1 MYTTHRFRMGAG
13 ALEVRCIGTPGQ
25 ASPILLTINIPCKH
39 DPHDSAEPSFQ
50 AAGVAIKAVAM
61 I

>member
-1 MYTTHRFRMGAG
+1 MGAGAGAG

-25 ASPILLTINIPCKH
+25 ASPYYLVLTINIPCKH

-50 AAGVAIKAVAM
+50 AAAGVAIKAVAM